1 MMRELLQSVTVYL
14 VTGYS
19 DLRQGIDGLATR
31 VQGTLSLDPYSRSL
45 FLFCGRR
52 RDRIKGLLWEGD
64 GFLLL
69 YKRLDNGV
77 FRWPRTETEAR
88 MADRTGGPLVAGGT
102 GAGATGSDQ
111 ARKTRGIVLISVL
124 FYAVFP

>member
-31 VQGTLSLDPYSRSL
+31 VQGTLYLDPYSRSL

-52 RDRIKGLLWEGD
+52 QGTALGRRRIPALVQEAGQRRVSLAEN
-64 GFLLL
+64 
-69 YKRLDNGV
+69 RNGGKD
-77 FRWPRTETEAR
+77 
-88 MADRTGGPLVAGGT
+88 ADRTGGSLVAGGA

-111 ARKTRGIVLISVL
+111 ARKTRGIVLIFGTCLAPVCPA
-124 FYAVFP
+124 FA